1 MKNKL
6 VISLLAILVL
16 VLGVFAYVMSQSNM
30 GSTKNYER
38 EIQRVEEVSD
48 SDEAETIEEDLNNTD
63 YDNIDAEISLIEAEL
78 N

>member
-38 EIQRVEEVSD
+38 EIQKVEEVSD
-48 SDEAETIEEDLNNTD
+48 SDEAETIEEDLNNTG

>member
-16 VLGVFAYVMSQSNM
+16 ALGLLAYVMSQSNM
-30 GSTKNYER
+30 GITKNYER
-38 EIQRVEEVSD
+38 EIKKVETISE
-48 SDEAETIEEDLNNTD
+48 SDETETIEEDLDNTD
-63 YDNIDAEISLIEAEL
+63 FENIDAEISLIEAKL

>member
-16 VLGVFAYVMSQSNM
+16 ALGTFAYVMS
-30 GSTKNYER
+30 TKEIVSPRLYEK
-38 EIQRVEEVSD
+38 EITKVETTSE
-48 SDEAETIEEDLNNTD
+48 SDEVDQIEKDLDETDV
-63 YDNIDAEISLIEAEL
+63 DNVDQELLEIEAEL

>member
-16 VLGVFAYVMSQSNM
+16 ALGLLAYVMSQSNM
-30 GSTKNYER
+30 GITKNYER
-38 EIQRVEEVSD
+38 EIERVETISE
-48 SDEAETIEEDLNNTD
+48 SDETETIEEDLDNTD
-63 YDNIDAEISLIEAEL
+63 FENIDAEINLIEAEL